1 MNPGSTPG
9 RGSKFYNMKTD
20 LLSKELPKGL
30 EPAAIPYS
38 VVGYDLQDIAL
49 LSIAISLKRLAD
61 ILAIK

>member
-1 MNPGSTPG
+1 
-9 RGSKFYNMKTD
+9 MKTD
-20 LLSKELPKGL
+20 LVSKELPKGL

-38 VVGYDLQDIAL
+38 VVEYDFKDIAL